1 MKHYRRIISSL
12 PDVSYILR
20 QLLVMLPFMGLIN
33 SIAKQT
39 VTFGNQYNVT
49 GVLLQTAT
57 FKTTL
62 YVLIVSCCSFKSIY
76 ILNKLLFLVPL
87 STSLIFH
94 KVVCK

>member
-39 VTFGNQYNVT
+39 VTFGNQ
-49 GVLLQTAT
+49 
-57 FKTTL
+57 
-62 YVLIVSCCSFKSIY
+62 
-76 ILNKLLFLVPL
+76 
-87 STSLIFH
+87 
-94 KVVCK
+94 